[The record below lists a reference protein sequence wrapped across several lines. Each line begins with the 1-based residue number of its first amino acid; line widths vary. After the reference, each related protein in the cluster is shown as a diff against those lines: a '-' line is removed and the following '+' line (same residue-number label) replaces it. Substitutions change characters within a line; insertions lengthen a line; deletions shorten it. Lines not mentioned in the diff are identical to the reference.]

1 MEMAGK
7 VVVITGAGRGI
18 GAQAARIFAD
28 AGAKLVL
35 TARDPAGIAEL
46 AAQIGAEA
54 LAIAGDVSRAG
65 DMEAL
70 VAATM
75 QRWGRID
82 VLIGNA
88 GVIEPIA
95 RIEDSRISDWDRVID
110 VNLKG
115 IYHGIRAVLPV
126 MIAQKAGT
134 ILTMTSGAAHKPVEG
149 WSAYCAS
156 KAGAAILTQCVDE
169 ENRKDGIRAMNLSP
183 GTVATKMQRE
193 IAASGIN
200 PVSKLDWSAHIPA
213 DWPARALLWMCS
225 ADADDHLGQEVA
237 LRDPVTRQR
246 IGLD

>member
-1 MEMAGK
+1 MDMAGK
-7 VVVITGAGRGI
+7 VIVITGAGRGI
-18 GAQAARIFAD
+18 GAQAARIFAE

-35 TARDPAGIAEL
+35 NARDPDGIAEIS
-46 AAQIGAEA
+46 AQIGPDAMA
-54 LAIAGDVSRAG
+54 VAGDVSLAA
-65 DMEAL
+65 DVDAL
-70 VAATM
+70 IAATM
-75 QRWGRID
+75 ARWGRID
-82 VLIGNA
+82 ALIGNA

-95 RIEDSRISDWDRVID
+95 RIEDSQVAQWDRVID

-126 MIAQKAGT
+126 MISQKSGT
-134 ILTMTSGAAHKPVEG
+134 IITMTSGAAHKPVEG

-183 GTVATKMQRE
+183 GTVATDMQRG

-213 DWPARALLWMCS
+213 DWPARAMLWMCS
-225 ADADDHLGQEVA
+225 PDADDHLGQEVT
-237 LRDPVTRQR
+237 LRDAQTRRR

>member
-1 MEMAGK
+1 MEMTGK

-18 GAQAARIFAD
+18 GAQAARIFAE
-28 AGAKLVL
+28 AGAKVVL
-35 TARDPAGIAEL
+35 NARDTAGIDEI
-46 AAQIGAEA
+46 AAQIGADA
-54 LAIAGDVSRAG
+54 MAVAGDVSSAA
-65 DMEAL
+65 DMDAL
-70 VAATM
+70 IDATIA
-75 QRWGRID
+75 RWGRVD

-95 RIEDSRISDWDRVID
+95 RITESQVADWGRVID
-110 VNLKG
+110 INLKG

-134 ILTMTSGAAHKPVEG
+134 IITMTSGAAHKPVEG

-156 KAGAAILTQCVDE
+156 KAGAAILTRCVDE

-183 GTVATKMQRE
+183 GTVATDMQRD

-200 PVSKLDWSAHIPA
+200 PVSQLDWSAHIPA
-213 DWPARALLWMCS
+213 DWPARAMLWMCGP
-225 ADADDHLGQEVA
+225 DADDHLGQEVV
-237 LRDPVTRQR
+237 LRDPVILSR